1 VSLATAGDADVLMWT
16 WNGSAWNQINN
27 VSPTKIAATS
37 SGAGNYLVAVRG
49 GAAQSYTLKL
59 TK

>member
-1 VSLATAGDADVLMWT
+1 MKDGSS
-16 WNGSAWNQINN
+16 WNRISNT
-27 VSPTKIAATS
+27 SPTEIAATS

-49 GAAQSYTLKL
+49 SSAQSYTLKL